1 MAHTL
6 LALTVLEELHAL
18 EGSGTTNE
26 LVGEA
31 GVIWTVVTIHLLVS
45 ILVVAWSKAK
55 SVLIVNAEV
64 DYGRT
69 EAEHFN
75 WLW

>member
-6 LALTVLEELHAL
+6 LALTVLEEFHTL
-18 EGSGTTNE
+18 EGSGTTNK
-26 LVGEA
+26 LVGKA